1 MRLSECGINDLG
13 INDWNEVE
21 MNVDVDVDT
30 IFGGDI
36 TRDEFDRWLS
46 QFPSHVQPVAQK
58 LALNFRYYSLRRMN
72 EALKRLYAQVL
83 EAAEVSEDRLKFI
96 PVGYVAKSGSVIAY
110 YFRKQN
116 KLTEDRFLSSNH
128 VAILERDRDIVPVLI
143 DDFIGSGHQS
153 LQVVNELRA
162 AAPGF
167 DGKVLIAAMV
177 GLEAGI
183 DLLRKD
189 PKIVPIA
196 ADIVKSSDL
205 PFAEPSKVF
214 PKSSDRLAALDV
226 MTQFGQRLYPQHP
239 LGYSSSQGLIGFF
252 YSTPN
257 NTLPVFWSSEGGWA
271 PLLPH
276 GESFR
281 DPSYLFGPPSG
292 LSERLAE
299 RGPSRPFVESA
310 ELDNYDIPEEI
321 AVKIFGEFHKAPIFL
336 VLAPIL
342 RDLGTTPL
350 GFASLLSAVSNL
362 KHLEH
367 EQHPVCSSLLVVKRA
382 DDLSSYGSPVVI
394 TAGEVTLDSG
404 SELSSLA
411 QLVDGLAGTVVATA
425 DGRVAGAVLY
435 PSADYVLDPFLPARY
450 HAAANTSQ
458 LSNGLCFVF
467 FGSGRVQVF
476 FSGQR
481 ILSYR
486 NAAWHLQPRD
496 LPRGLTAL
504 AKEHSIDVGV
514 LDVVMRTALL
524 LADRGN
530 GTILTV
536 GDDAAVI
543 ALGDPP
549 NTGHMR
555 FPVLRMGMVP
565 DEMITGLMVQDGATI
580 ISAHGEIVQSMT
592 FLRPPVG
599 TEAEEEVGR
608 GSKHST
614 AAKISK
620 ATQCIAIAV
629 SVDGRVTV
637 YGKGSIRFKMM
648 G

>member
-1 MRLSECGINDLG
+1 MDIDA
-13 INDWNEVE
+13 
-21 MNVDVDVDT
+21 
-30 IFGGDI
+30 IFDGDI
-36 TRDEFDRWLS
+36 TQEEFDRWLS
-46 QFPSHVQPVAQK
+46 QFPLSDQPLAK
-58 LALNFRYYSLRRMN
+58 ELALNFRYYSLRRMN
-72 EALKRLYAQVL
+72 AALRRLYTQVL
-83 EAAEVSEDRLKFI
+83 EAAQVPEDRLKFI

-116 KLTEDRFLSSNH
+116 QLTEDRFLSSNH
-128 VAILERDRDIVPVLI
+128 VALLEHDETLVPVLI

-162 AAPGF
+162 AAPAF
-167 DGKVLIAAMV
+167 NGKVLIAAMV

-183 DLLRKD
+183 DFLSKD
-189 PKIVPIA
+189 PKIVPIV

-205 PFAEPSKVF
+205 PFADPSTIF
-214 PKSSDRLAALDV
+214 PESNNRLAALNV
-226 MTQFGQRLYPQHP
+226 MTKHGQRLYPQHP
-239 LGYSSSQGLIGFF
+239 LGYSRSEGLIGFF

-257 NTLPVFWSSEGGWA
+257 NTLPVFWSSEGGWS

-292 LSERLAE
+292 LSEKLAE
-299 RGPSRPFVESA
+299 RGPTRPLIESA

-321 AVKIFGEFHKAPIFL
+321 AVKIFGEFHKAQIFL

-342 RDLGTTPL
+342 RDLGVTTS
-350 GFASLLSAVSNL
+350 GFASLLNAVSNL

-367 EQHPVCSSLLVVKRA
+367 EQHPVCSGLLVVKQA
-382 DDLSSYGSPVVI
+382 KDLSAHGSPVVI
-394 TAGEVTLDSG
+394 TAGEVTLDSTA
-404 SELSSLA
+404 ELSTVA
-411 QLVDGLAGTVVATA
+411 QLVDGLVGAVVAVP
-425 DGRVAGAVLY
+425 DGKVAGAVLY
-435 PSADYVLDPFLPARY
+435 PTGDNVLDPFLPVRY
-450 HAAANTSQ
+450 RAAANASQ
-458 LSNGLCFVF
+458 SSKGLCFVF
-467 FGSGRVQVF
+467 LGGGRVQVF
-476 FSGQR
+476 FNGQR

-486 NAAWHLQPRD
+486 NAAWHLQPHD

-504 AKEHSIDVGV
+504 GKEHSINVGV
-514 LDVVMRTALL
+514 LDIVMRTALL
-524 LADRGN
+524 LADN
-530 GTILTV
+530 GKGTLLTV
-536 GDDAAVI
+536 GNDKAVL

-549 NTGHMR
+549 KTSHLQ
-555 FPVLRMGMVP
+555 FPHLRIGEVP

-580 ISAHGEIVQSMT
+580 ISANGEVIQSMT

-637 YGKGSIRFKMM
+637 YGNGAVRLKMM